1 MGPRRASTG
10 RRAILLVVVA
20 VALVPA
26 AAAGAVPDGLGV
38 ATTPGYDWPVPGPPV
53 ADFSLDNGPYAA
65 GHRGVDLPVTAG
77 DPVRPMADGM
87 VTWSGVVAGDAWV
100 TVAHPDGVSTSY
112 GPMVRAG
119 ARPVGTAV
127 TRSDVIGRARGDA
140 HGLDGRLHVGARRDG
155 RYVDPAALVAGS
167 PALVATLVGP
177 GRVDADAPASS
188 DRRRVLVP
196 GTPPSPNHLVVLAGL
211 TSSSGHV
218 PFELDE
224 LGYGPDAWQQFS
236 YLGVDGDGQPVAY
249 DHRATWGRVHDMAVA
264 LRDQLRAHAAAH
276 PGQAVDLLGHSLG
289 GLVGMYYLLVL
300 HDPADP
306 TLPPI
311 GNAITV
317 ASPLGGT
324 DSANAISLARGGPVG
339 QALLDLVEAHRLSPA
354 GGDGPVMHDR
364 MAVLDDLRTGSE
376 VVEAV
381 RDAWTRHLH
390 DPWSSPLA
398 TGTDVLTIGS
408 ALDPVVNEH
417 RSRLLGA
424 DHHTLVDPDLHTH
437 GNVTTDDRTEQLLLA
452 RLSGEPL
459 PGGGVGGLATDV
471 VAHVGSSLVAAVEYA
486 IAGGI
491 MALDGRL

>member
-1 MGPRRASTG
+1 M
-10 RRAILLVVVA
+10 
-20 VALVPA
+20 
-26 AAAGAVPDGLGV
+26 AAGL
-38 ATTPGYDWPVPGPPV
+38 
-53 ADFSLDNGPYAA
+53 
-65 GHRGVDLPVTAG
+65 
-77 DPVRPMADGM
+77 

-112 GPMVRAG
+112 GPMALPG
-119 ARPVGTAV
+119 ALPLGTAV
-127 TRSDVIGRARGDA
+127 TRADVIGRARGDA
-140 HGLDGRLHVGARRDG
+140 HGLDGRLHVGARRGG

-167 PALVATLVGP
+167 PELVATLVGP
-177 GRVDADAPASS
+177 GRVDADAPSAS

-218 PFELDE
+218 PFHLDE
-224 LGYGPDAWQQFS
+224 LGYGPDSWQQFS
-236 YLGVDGDGQPVAY
+236 YLGVDDEGQPLAY
-249 DHRATWGRVHDMAVA
+249 DHQATWGRVHDMAVA
-264 LRDQLRAHAAAH
+264 LPDQLRAHAAAR

-324 DSANAISLARGGPVG
+324 DSANAISLARGGPIG
-339 QALLDLVEAHRLSPA
+339 QALLDLVEVHRLTPEA
-354 GGDGPVMHDR
+354 GAGPVVHDR
-364 MAVLDDLRTGSE
+364 VPVLDDLRTGSE
-376 VVEAV
+376 VVAAV
-381 RDAWTRHLH
+381 RDAWSRYLV

-408 ALDPVVNEH
+408 ALDGVVNEH
-417 RSRLLGA
+417 RSGLLGS
-424 DHHTLVDPDLHTH
+424 DHRTVIDPDLHAH
-437 GNVTTDDRTEQLLLA
+437 SNVTTDDWTEQLLLA

-459 PGGGVGGLATDV
+459 PGGGFGQLATQ
-471 VAHVGSSLVAAVEYA
+471 AAANVGSSLVAAVEYA